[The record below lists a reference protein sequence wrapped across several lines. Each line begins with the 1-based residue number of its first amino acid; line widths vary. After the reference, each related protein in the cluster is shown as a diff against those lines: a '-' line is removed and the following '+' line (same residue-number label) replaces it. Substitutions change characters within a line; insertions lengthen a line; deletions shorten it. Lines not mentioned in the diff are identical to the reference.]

1 MRTTRFVTG
10 SVAHSDPPPE
20 HDERRV
26 DADVQLGRRIRA
38 RGAAAGD
45 GDREHE
51 DGE

>member
-1 MRTTRFVTG
+1 
-10 SVAHSDPPPE
+10 
-20 HDERRV
+20 V

-45 GDREHE
+45 RDYDHE